1 MRRFLVDGILGPMA
15 ALAFPVVFTTAVFGF
30 LYAIA
35 FIVLCL
41 RQMPTEVFLP
51 CVIGGSWLIFR
62 LKRRR

>member
-1 MRRFLVDGILGPMA
+1 MRRFLVDGILGPM
-15 ALAFPVVFTTAVFGF
+15 LVVAFPVVFTAVVFGI

-35 FIVLCL
+35 FIALFL